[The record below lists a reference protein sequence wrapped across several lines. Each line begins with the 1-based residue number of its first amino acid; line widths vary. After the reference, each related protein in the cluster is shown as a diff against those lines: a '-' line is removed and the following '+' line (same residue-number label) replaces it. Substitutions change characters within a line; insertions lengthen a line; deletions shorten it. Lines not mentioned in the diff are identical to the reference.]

1 MHLEAYATGFHLGKI
16 QHAVAK
22 IAIGFSG
29 HAPPLAPVFCQYVV
43 PPDAI
48 RVDEQWAAGMAVRVG
63 IEAD

>member
-1 MHLEAYATGFHLGKI
+1 LHLEAYANGFHLREI
-16 QHAVAK
+16 PHAMAK
-22 IAIGFSG
+22 LTGFPG

-48 RVDEQWAAGMAVRVG
+48 RVDEQRAAGMAVRVG